1 MECGVKFYF
10 SRILRV
16 PSAPNQFGAF
26 GTAIH
31 AALREFV
38 VKGVNAKKWMSQTEL
53 VKHFEYE
60 MMKVRAGFT
69 QKQFEL
75 RLEQG
80 RSILPKYHAQKINQY
95 EKYEKIE
102 TEFSINTKIE
112 GISITGNLDKMVFE
126 GNDITVYDYKTSKL
140 KNTETKSKIPSKQ
153 SIDKGNFPPSYW
165 FQLGLYT
172 MMINEAF
179 KDKNWKSRNA
189 VIESLISNDDGQFDD
204 FSMIYSNDDFDL
216 IKSWVIK
223 ANDKLQSLNFM
234 EGCNK
239 CEWCQFAKESG
250 QIIYIPNNDGNE
262 STEE

>member
-1 MECGVKFYF
+1 M
-10 SRILRV
+10 
-16 PSAPNQFGAF
+16 
-26 GTAIH
+26 
-31 AALREFV
+31 
-38 VKGVNAKKWMSQTEL
+38 NAKKWMSQPEL

-75 RLEQG
+75 RLDQG
-80 RSILPKYHAQKINQY
+80 RSILPKYHTQKIQQY

-102 TEFSINTKIE
+102 TEFSISTKIE

-153 SIDKGNFPPSYW
+153 NIEKGNFPPSYW

-172 MMINEAF
+172 MMINESF
-179 KDKNWKSRNA
+179 KDKNWKSRNG
-189 VIESLISNDDGQFDD
+189 VIESLISNDDGVFQD
-204 FSMIYSNDDFDL
+204 FPIIYSNDDFDL
-216 IKSWVIK
+216 IKSWVLK
-223 ANDKLQSLNFM
+223 ANEKLQSLNFM

-250 QIIYIPNNDGNE
+250 QVIYVPNNDSSE